1 MKFLT
6 VLFWSMILGQ
16 ILGYILSALQGTP
29 DNYLIAAGMSI
40 YMAVF
45 VYFIGN
51 VIKPKV
57 EAK

>member
-1 MKFLT
+1 MKFFT

-29 DNYLIAAGMSI
+29 DNYFIAAGISI

-45 VYFIGN
+45 VYFLGN
-51 VIKPKV
+51 VIKPKA